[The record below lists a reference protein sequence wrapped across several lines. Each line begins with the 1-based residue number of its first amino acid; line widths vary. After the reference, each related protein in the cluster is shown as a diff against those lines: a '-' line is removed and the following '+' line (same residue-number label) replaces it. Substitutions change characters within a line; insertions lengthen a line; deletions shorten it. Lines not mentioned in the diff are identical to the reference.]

1 MPIESISDTARWV
14 AIYRAME
21 TERPDALFK
30 DPYARQLAGS
40 RGEEIVR
47 TVPRGRSMA
56 WPMIVR
62 TQVLD
67 EMILKCIGEGA
78 DLVLNLAA
86 GLDTRPF
93 RMALPPELLW
103 VEVDFPE
110 ILSEKQQ
117 LMAGAKPVCRFESV
131 GMDLTDR
138 PARQALFRRLGAS
151 GKRGVV
157 ITEGLLVYLTEALVS
172 ELAADLRAVPAFRW
186 WLMDLASPRL
196 LKMLAKQ
203 WGPSLKAGNAPMQW
217 APAEGVDFFKP
228 FGWKL
233 GEFRSTMDES
243 HRLHR
248 EMRMAWLWR
257 FLGRFYSA
265 KTREEFR
272 TMSGMATLSA
282 D

>member
-30 DPYARQLAGS
+30 DPYARRLAGP

-103 VEVDFPE
+103 IEVDFPDV
-110 ILSEKQQ
+110 LNEKQQ
-117 LMAGAKPVCRFESV
+117 LMAGAKPVCHFEAV

-138 PARQALFRRLGAS
+138 SARQALFRRVGAS
-151 GKRGVV
+151 AKRGVV
-157 ITEGLLVYLTEALVS
+157 VTEGLLVYLTETQVS
-172 ELAADLRAVPAFRW
+172 ELAADLRAIPAFRW

-217 APAEGVDFFKP
+217 APAEGVEFFRP
-228 FGWKL
+228 LGWTPR
-233 GEFRSTMDES
+233 EFRSTWEES
-243 HRLHR
+243 QRLHR
-248 EMRMAWLWR
+248 EMPMAWLWR
-257 FLGRFYSA
+257 FLGRFYPA

-272 TMSGMATLSA
+272 TMSGMAMLIA
-282 D
+282 E